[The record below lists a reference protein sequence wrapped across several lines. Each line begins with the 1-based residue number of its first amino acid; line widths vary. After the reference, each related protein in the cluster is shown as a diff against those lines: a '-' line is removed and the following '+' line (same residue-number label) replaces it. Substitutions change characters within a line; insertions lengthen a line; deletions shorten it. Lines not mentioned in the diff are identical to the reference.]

1 MDASKP
7 EFPKKVLEYSQLS
20 LNFMHTRVKKET
32 KQKVDSVL
40 STIKREDNNI
50 PSYFKVFNFQG
61 QKSPLVAK
69 KVIEGLTTEGETI
82 LDPFFGTGAFVVAAA
97 SSGRSVTGIELDN
110 YTFNI
115 VKTLLTKID
124 IEKFE
129 GLFHKVSDACKHQ
142 VMSLYE
148 TKVSG
153 RTYYVHKIYF
163 DPITNEY
170 FNPKKQRDISRLN
183 GNTIELEPNDEKIR
197 SKKFEKID
205 LDKIEY
211 CNTQLDVSRFPH
223 NKFIENSRINI
234 TARTGADFYDRNF
247 TNRAKY
253 ALLSIQDA
261 ILALPK
267 SMERDTLEFAL
278 VSSLALS
285 KIAMYGD
292 GTDNL
297 YHVIL
302 YTAQERNVWTLFC
315 SKVDSFIKYKKELSA
330 ILQCDFVP
338 SSTNRIT
345 LIQGDYKKKLCEMG
359 KTFDCIYTD
368 PPYTDQVPY
377 IEKSQYFRDWLKVFY
392 DEDKYSL
399 TQDILKDEI
408 VVSNAPSRPEKNID
422 NYFKDIDEMFS
433 VFSKY
438 IKTSGFL
445 VLTLKLGTKKYFNVL
460 TKFINYAKKN
470 GFEYIQNYS
479 LENTDP
485 TIRKQAAYL
494 STILKQTIVVFQKL
508 PTDEQYWFIGDIN
521 VEQQIEKI
529 VYEAIDESSEKYID
543 LTDGVKLVQKHF
555 LKENIVFNNEQLE
568 KVGEI
573 IKNDFSVFNHSIQI
587 DPNSLYLGLEDN
599 NSLLLKLYDTI
610 PVIIKNLLDKQGS
623 FVLDDLYSN
632 IAYMVFDGDASLT
645 DKLLQN
651 EDFKNNSETIV
662 NNYCDIVNNRYVK
675 KSVSNEF
682 DKDSIDISTLDGYE
696 LERLMVK
703 LLGDMGYI
711 NPIET
716 GKSGDMGVDLIA
728 QEKLPDGSM
737 QKVIFQ
743 CKRWIGNVGSTPIQR
758 LHSMMVIDSKE
769 IKRAV
774 CITTSSYTRDARK
787 AAQATGVELIDGQ
800 QLLSLLQKQYGK
812 KYYHGALA
820 LVGKDA

>member
-1 MDASKP
+1 
-7 EFPKKVLEYSQLS
+7 
-20 LNFMHTRVKKET
+20 MHTRVKKET

-40 STIKREDNNI
+40 SSIKREDNNI
-50 PSYFKVFNFQG
+50 PSFFKVFNFQG

-69 KVIEGLTTEGETI
+69 KVIEGLTSQEETI

-97 SSGRSVTGIELDN
+97 DAERSVTGIELDN

-115 VKTLLTKID
+115 VKNLLTKINAVKLD
-124 IEKFE
+124 NF
-129 GLFHKVSDACKHQ
+129 FQTVSSICQHE

-153 RTYYVHKIYF
+153 NTYYIHKIYF
-163 DPITNEY
+163 DPITQEY
-170 FNPKKQRDISRLN
+170 FNPKKQRDITRLH
-183 GNTIELEPNDEKIR
+183 GDTIELEDNKDNIR

-205 LDKIEY
+205 QDKIEY

-223 NKFIENSRINI
+223 HKLIENSRINI
-234 TARTGADFYDRNF
+234 TAKTGADYYDKNF

-253 ALLSIQDA
+253 ALLLIQDA
-261 ILALPK
+261 ILTLPK
-267 SMERDTLEFAL
+267 SVERDTLEFAL
-278 VSSLALS
+278 VSSIALS

-297 YHVIL
+297 YHVLL
-302 YTAQERNVWTLFC
+302 YTAQERNVWTLFS
-315 SKVDSFIKYKKELSA
+315 SKVDVFKRYKEELA
-330 ILQCDFVP
+330 LILQNDFEP
-338 SSTNRIT
+338 TASNRIT
-345 LIQGDYKKKLCEMG
+345 LIQGDYEKKLNEMG

-377 IEKSQYFRDWLKVFY
+377 IEKSQYFRDWLRIFY
-392 DEDKYSL
+392 DSKKYAL
-399 TQDILKDEI
+399 TSEILKDEI
-408 VVSNAPSRPEKNID
+408 VVSNAPSRTNKNID
-422 NYFKDIDEMFS
+422 NYFKDIDKMFS
-433 VFSKY
+433 VSSKY

-470 GFEYIQNYS
+470 GFEYIQNFS
-479 LENTDP
+479 LENKDP

-494 STILKQTIVVFQKL
+494 STILKQTIVIFQKL
-508 PTDEQYWFIGDIN
+508 PKEEQYWFVGDIN
-521 VEQQIEKI
+521 VEQQIEKV
-529 VYEAIDESSEKYID
+529 VYEAIDASKEKYID
-543 LTDGVKLVQKHF
+543 LTQGVDLVQKHF
-555 LKENIVFNNEQLE
+555 LKLGIIFSNEQLE
-568 KVGEI
+568 KVAQI
-573 IKNDFSVFNHSIQI
+573 IKNYFFVFNHTIQL
-587 DPNSLYLGLEDN
+587 DPNNLYLGLEDK
-599 NSLLLKLYDTI
+599 NSLLMKLYDTI

-632 IAYMVFDGDASLT
+632 IDYMVFDGDASLT
-645 DKLLQN
+645 DKLLQGD
-651 EDFKNNSETIV
+651 DFKNNSETIV
-662 NNYCDIVNNRYVK
+662 NNYCDIVNGKYVK
-675 KSVSNEF
+675 KRVSNEF

-703 LLGDMGYI
+703 LLGDIGYI
-711 NPIET
+711 DPIET

-728 QEKLPDGSM
+728 TEKLPDGSM

-758 LHSMMVIDSKE
+758 LHSMMVIDSKD

-774 CITTSSYTRDARK
+774 CITTSSYTKDAK
-787 AAQATGVELIDGQ
+787 KVAHETGVELIDGQ
-800 QLLSLLQKQYGK
+800 QLLALLQKQYGK
-812 KYYHGALA
+812 KYYHGALS

>member
-1 MDASKP
+1 
-7 EFPKKVLEYSQLS
+7 
-20 LNFMHTRVKKET
+20 MHTRVKKET

-40 STIKREDNNI
+40 SSIKREDNNI
-50 PSYFKVFNFQG
+50 PSFFKVFNFQG

-69 KVIEGLTTEGETI
+69 KVIEGLTSQEETI

-97 SSGRSVTGIELDN
+97 DAERSVTGIELDN

-115 VKTLLTKID
+115 VKNLLTKINVVKLD
-124 IEKFE
+124 TF
-129 GLFHKVSDACKHQ
+129 FQTVSSICQHE

-153 RTYYVHKIYF
+153 NTYYIHKIYF
-163 DPITNEY
+163 DPITQEY
-170 FNPKKQRDISRLN
+170 FNPKKQRDITRLH
-183 GNTIELEPNDEKIR
+183 GDTIELEDNKDNIR

-205 LDKIEY
+205 QDKIEY

-223 NKFIENSRINI
+223 HKLIENSRINI
-234 TARTGADFYDRNF
+234 TAKTGADYYDKNF

-253 ALLSIQDA
+253 ALLLIQDA
-261 ILALPK
+261 ILTLPK
-267 SMERDTLEFAL
+267 SVERDTLEFAL
-278 VSSLALS
+278 VSSIALS

-297 YHVIL
+297 YHVLL
-302 YTAQERNVWTLFC
+302 YTAQERNVWTLFS
-315 SKVDSFIKYKKELSA
+315 SKVDAFKRYKEELA
-330 ILQCDFVP
+330 LILQNDFEP
-338 SSTNRIT
+338 TASNRIT
-345 LIQGDYKKKLCEMG
+345 LIQGDYEKKLNEMG

-377 IEKSQYFRDWLKVFY
+377 IEKSQYFRDWLRVFY
-392 DEDKYSL
+392 DSKKYAL
-399 TQDILKDEI
+399 TSKILKDEI
-408 VVSNAPSRPEKNID
+408 VVSNAPSRTDKNID
-422 NYFKDIDEMFS
+422 NYFKDIDKMFS

-460 TKFINYAKKN
+460 TKLINYAKKN
-470 GFEYIQNYS
+470 GFEYIQDFS
-479 LENTDP
+479 LENKDP

-494 STILKQTIVVFQKL
+494 STILKQTIVIFQKL
-508 PTDEQYWFIGDIN
+508 PKEEQYWFVGDIN
-521 VEQQIEKI
+521 VEQQIEKV
-529 VYEAIDESSEKYID
+529 VYEAIDASKEKYID
-543 LTDGVKLVQKHF
+543 LTQGVDLVQKDF
-555 LKENIVFNNEQLE
+555 LKLGIIFSNEQLE
-568 KVGEI
+568 KVAQI
-573 IKNDFSVFNHSIQI
+573 IKNYFSVFNHTIQL
-587 DPNSLYLGLEDN
+587 DPNSLYLGLEDS
-599 NSLLLKLYDTI
+599 NSLLMKLYDTI

-632 IAYMVFDGDASLT
+632 IDYMVFDGDASLT
-645 DKLLQN
+645 DKLLQDD
-651 EDFKNNSETIV
+651 DFKNNSETIV
-662 NNYCDIVNNRYVK
+662 NNYCDIVNGKYVK
-675 KSVSNEF
+675 KRVSNEF

-703 LLGDMGYI
+703 LLGDIGYI
-711 NPIET
+711 DPIET

-728 QEKLPDGSM
+728 TEKLPDGSM

-758 LHSMMVIDSKE
+758 LHSMMVIDSKD

-774 CITTSSYTRDARK
+774 CITTSSYTKDAK
-787 AAQATGVELIDGQ
+787 KVAHETGVELIDGQ
-800 QLLSLLQKQYGK
+800 QLLALLQKQYGK
-812 KYYHGALA
+812 KYYHGALS

>member
-1 MDASKP
+1 
-7 EFPKKVLEYSQLS
+7 
-20 LNFMHTRVKKET
+20 MHTRVKKET

-40 STIKREDNNI
+40 SSIKREDNNI
-50 PSYFKVFNFQG
+50 PSFFKVFNFQG

-69 KVIEGLTTEGETI
+69 KVIEGLTSQEETI

-97 SSGRSVTGIELDN
+97 DAERSVTGIELDN

-115 VKTLLTKID
+115 VKNLLTKINAVKLD
-124 IEKFE
+124 NF
-129 GLFHKVSDACKHQ
+129 FQTVSSICQHE

-153 RTYYVHKIYF
+153 NTYYIHKIYF
-163 DPITNEY
+163 DPITQEY
-170 FNPKKQRDISRLN
+170 FNPKKQRDITRLH
-183 GNTIELEPNDEKIR
+183 GDTIELEDNKDNIR

-205 LDKIEY
+205 QDKIEY

-223 NKFIENSRINI
+223 HKLIENSRINI
-234 TARTGADFYDRNF
+234 TAKTGADYYDKNF

-253 ALLSIQDA
+253 ALLLIQDA
-261 ILALPK
+261 ILTLPK
-267 SMERDTLEFAL
+267 SVERDTLEFAL
-278 VSSLALS
+278 VSSIALS

-297 YHVIL
+297 YHVLL
-302 YTAQERNVWTLFC
+302 YTAQERNVWTLFS
-315 SKVDSFIKYKKELSA
+315 SKVDAFKRYKEELA
-330 ILQCDFVP
+330 LILQNDFEP
-338 SSTNRIT
+338 TASNRIT
-345 LIQGDYKKKLCEMG
+345 LIQGDYEKKLNEMG

-377 IEKSQYFRDWLKVFY
+377 IEKSQYFRDWLRVFY
-392 DEDKYSL
+392 DSKKYAL
-399 TQDILKDEI
+399 TSEILKDEI
-408 VVSNAPSRPEKNID
+408 VVSNAQSRTDKNID
-422 NYFKDIDEMFS
+422 NYFKDIDKMFS

-470 GFEYIQNYS
+470 GFEYIQNFS
-479 LENTDP
+479 LENKDP

-494 STILKQTIVVFQKL
+494 STILKQTIVIFQKL
-508 PTDEQYWFIGDIN
+508 PKEEQYWFVGDIN
-521 VEQQIEKI
+521 VEQQIEKV
-529 VYEAIDESSEKYID
+529 VYEAIDASKEKYID
-543 LTDGVKLVQKHF
+543 LTQGVDLVQKHF
-555 LKENIVFNNEQLE
+555 LKLGIIFSNEQLE
-568 KVGEI
+568 KVAQI
-573 IKNDFSVFNHSIQI
+573 IKNYFFVFNHTIQL
-587 DPNSLYLGLEDN
+587 DPNNLYLGLEDK
-599 NSLLLKLYDTI
+599 NSLLMKLYDTI

-632 IAYMVFDGDASLT
+632 IDYMVFDGDTSLT
-645 DKLLQN
+645 DKLLQGD
-651 EDFKNNSETIV
+651 DFKNNSETIV
-662 NNYCDIVNNRYVK
+662 NNYCDIVNGKYVK
-675 KSVSNEF
+675 KRVSNEF

-703 LLGDMGYI
+703 LLGDIGYI
-711 NPIET
+711 DPIET

-728 QEKLPDGSM
+728 TEKLPDGSM

-758 LHSMMVIDSKE
+758 LHSMMVIDSKD

-774 CITTSSYTRDARK
+774 CITTSSYTKDAK
-787 AAQATGVELIDGQ
+787 KVAHETGVELIDGQ
-800 QLLSLLQKQYGK
+800 QLLALLQKQYGK
-812 KYYHGALA
+812 KYYHGALS

>member
-1 MDASKP
+1 
-7 EFPKKVLEYSQLS
+7 
-20 LNFMHTRVKKET
+20 MHTRVKKET

-40 STIKREDNNI
+40 SSIKREDNNI
-50 PSYFKVFNFQG
+50 PSFFKVFNFQG

-69 KVIEGLTTEGETI
+69 KVIEGLTSQEETI

-97 SSGRSVTGIELDN
+97 DAERSVTGIELDN

-115 VKTLLTKID
+115 VKNLLTKINAVKLD
-124 IEKFE
+124 NF
-129 GLFHKVSDACKHQ
+129 FQTVSSICQHE

-153 RTYYVHKIYF
+153 NTYYIHKIYF
-163 DPITNEY
+163 DPITQEY
-170 FNPKKQRDISRLN
+170 FNPKKQRDITRLH
-183 GNTIELEPNDEKIR
+183 GDTIELEDNKDNIR

-205 LDKIEY
+205 QDKIEY

-223 NKFIENSRINI
+223 HKLIENSRINI
-234 TARTGADFYDRNF
+234 TAKTGADYYDKNF

-253 ALLSIQDA
+253 ALLLIQDA
-261 ILALPK
+261 ILTLPK
-267 SMERDTLEFAL
+267 SVERDTLEFAL
-278 VSSLALS
+278 VSSIALS

-297 YHVIL
+297 YHVLL
-302 YTAQERNVWTLFC
+302 YTAQERNVWTLFS
-315 SKVDSFIKYKKELSA
+315 SKVDAFKRYKEELA
-330 ILQCDFVP
+330 LILQNDFEP
-338 SSTNRIT
+338 TASNRIT
-345 LIQGDYKKKLCEMG
+345 LIQGDYEKKLNEMG

-377 IEKSQYFRDWLKVFY
+377 IEKSQYFRDWLRIFY
-392 DEDKYSL
+392 DSKKYAL
-399 TQDILKDEI
+399 TSEILKDEI
-408 VVSNAPSRPEKNID
+408 VVSNAPSRTNKNID
-422 NYFKDIDEMFS
+422 NYFKDIDKMFS
-433 VFSKY
+433 VSSKY

-470 GFEYIQNYS
+470 GFEYIQNFS
-479 LENTDP
+479 LENKDP

-494 STILKQTIVVFQKL
+494 STILKQTIVIFQKL
-508 PTDEQYWFIGDIN
+508 PKEEQYWFVGDIN
-521 VEQQIEKI
+521 VEQQIEKV
-529 VYEAIDESSEKYID
+529 VYEAIDASKEKYID
-543 LTDGVKLVQKHF
+543 LTQGVDLVQKHF
-555 LKENIVFNNEQLE
+555 LKLGIIFSNEQLE
-568 KVGEI
+568 KVAQI
-573 IKNDFSVFNHSIQI
+573 IKNYFFVFNHTIQL
-587 DPNSLYLGLEDN
+587 DPNNLYLGLEDK
-599 NSLLLKLYDTI
+599 NSLLMKLYDTI

-632 IAYMVFDGDASLT
+632 IDYMVFDGDASLT
-645 DKLLQN
+645 DKLLQGD
-651 EDFKNNSETIV
+651 DFKNNSETIV
-662 NNYCDIVNNRYVK
+662 NNYCDIVNGKYVK
-675 KSVSNEF
+675 KRVSNEF

-703 LLGDMGYI
+703 LLGDIGYI
-711 NPIET
+711 DPIET

-728 QEKLPDGSM
+728 TEKLPDGSM

-758 LHSMMVIDSKE
+758 LHSMMVIDSKD

-774 CITTSSYTRDARK
+774 CITTSSYTKDAK
-787 AAQATGVELIDGQ
+787 KVAHETGVELIDGQ
-800 QLLSLLQKQYGK
+800 QLLALLQKQYGK
-812 KYYHGALA
+812 KYYHGALS